1 MLYSLILFWPIDDI
15 IVACILAWGRGM
27 HDASGFVSAISLHH
41 FALLKWSQADL
52 SVFKFST
59 LD

>member
-41 FALLKWSQADL
+41 FALLKWSRSSGFVSL
-52 SVFKFST
+52 
-59 LD
+59 